1 MSSPFFPLSL
11 PARKTTHPAF
21 SLPNRPHVLTHYYRK
36 DTARGFR
43 PGEDA
48 LQDAVT
54 RALEVWPDRG
64 IPNNPGAWLTTTAR
78 NKAIDRLRRDATFLE
93 KEVEI
98 RSRLA
103 AGRSLV
109 PSPGEE
115 EVTIEDDRLRLMFT
129 ACHPALALD
138 ARVALTLRTLGGL
151 STREIAHAFL
161 VPEPTMAQRLVRAK
175 RKIRLAGIPYR
186 VPEPSALPERLE
198 SVLAVIYLI
207 FNESYAASE
216 GGELHRRE
224 LVAEAIRLGRLLA
237 ELMPRAAEALGLT
250 ALMLLHDSRRAA
262 RVDRAGRLATLE
274 EQDRSLW
281 NRGQILDGLAVLDR
295 AMEMRDP
302 GPYQIQAAISA
313 LHAEARSAQETDW
326 HQIVAL
332 YDRLYALAPSP
343 VVRLN
348 RAVARAMAEGPE
360 AGLREIAA
368 LQSSRELAEYHL
380 LYAARADLERR
391 TGNFQ
396 SALAS
401 YDRALELTRNDAER
415 AYLER
420 RRSEVLERL
429 SD

>member
-1 MSSPFFPLSL
+1 
-11 PARKTTHPAF
+11 
-21 SLPNRPHVLTHYYRK
+21 
-36 DTARGFR
+36 
-43 PGEDA
+43 
-48 LQDAVT
+48 
-54 RALEVWPDRG
+54 
-64 IPNNPGAWLTTTAR
+64 
-78 NKAIDRLRRDATFLE
+78 
-93 KEVEI
+93 
-98 RSRLA
+98 
-103 AGRSLV
+103 
-109 PSPGEE
+109 
-115 EVTIEDDRLRLMFT
+115 
-129 ACHPALALD
+129 
-138 ARVALTLRTLGGL
+138 
-151 STREIAHAFL
+151 
-161 VPEPTMAQRLVRAK
+161 
-175 RKIRLAGIPYR
+175 
-186 VPEPSALPERLE
+186 
-198 SVLAVIYLI
+198 
-207 FNESYAASE
+207 
-216 GGELHRRE
+216 
-224 LVAEAIRLGRLLA
+224 
-237 ELMPRAAEALGLT
+237 MPRAAEALGLT

-348 RAVARAMAEGPE
+348 RAAARAMAEGPE